1 MGGSHRNVSF
11 AVAAV
16 VLLATALL
24 LAFRTPSRTPL
35 SGAQPPVATTAIRTG
50 QPPSRS
56 DALVS
61 FLQPATALLVLD
73 NCEHLVI
80 ACASLANTLLRA
92 CPRLRILATSRQ
104 PLGLIGE
111 ISRSVPPLP
120 VPPDDAGRRPNPKEA
135 LGYAAVRLF
144 TERGYEGTS
153 IRDLADA
160 LGMTK
165 SALYY
170 HFTSKEAIV
179 MAVVDDG
186 QRRYRVPLGLCRIH
200 GGWVVTAVGG

>member
-56 DALVS
+56 GSMQTPRSAS
-61 FLQPATALLVLD
+61 
-73 NCEHLVI
+73 
-80 ACASLANTLLRA
+80 ASLSRSHSPSAAGAGLGEREARSAPAVAPYAVARA
-92 CPRLRILATSRQ
+92 ERAARTFLVHYLPYSYGRARAERIRAAAWRLVRELERTPPRVPAAVARADPRL
-104 PLGLIGE
+104 
-111 ISRSVPPLP
+111 ISVHA
-120 VPPDDAGRRPNPKEA
+120 DAA
-135 LGYAAVRLF
+135 LG
-144 TERGYEGTS
+144 
-153 IRDLADA
+153 DLA
-160 LGMTK
+160 
-165 SALYY
+165 
-170 HFTSKEAIV
+170 INV

-186 QRRYRVPLGLCRIH
+186 QRRYRVPLGL
-200 GGWVVTAVGG
+200 